1 MNLFGKLHPPAGS
14 GFIPPPL
21 GSEKKQKYE
30 DEMRIYGR
38 RMPGA
43 APRLEGESGGG
54 GEGEMMALFPH
65 DDSLTGTLRAE
76 LHE

>member
-1 MNLFGKLHPPAGS
+1 
-14 GFIPPPL
+14 
-21 GSEKKQKYE
+21 
-30 DEMRIYGR
+30 
-38 RMPGA
+38 MPGA

-65 DDSLTGTLRAE
+65 DDSLTGTLRAG